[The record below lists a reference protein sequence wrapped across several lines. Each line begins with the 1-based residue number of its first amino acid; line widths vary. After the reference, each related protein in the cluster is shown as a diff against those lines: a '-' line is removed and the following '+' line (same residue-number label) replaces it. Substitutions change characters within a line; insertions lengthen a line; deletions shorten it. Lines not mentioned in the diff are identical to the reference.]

1 MRQRKDND
9 AQVKTEANVKN
20 ERGNLPST
28 LTHEYSLRTE
38 LHGVGLKLEGVA
50 RTLIR
55 YREMAQQYTEG
66 SSFIIVNGIAD
77 SINKIRKI
85 EAQLDEIRTDIR
97 RQEEREID
105 EIMKRTA
112 EEN

>member
-1 MRQRKDND
+1 MRQRKDID
-9 AQVKTEANVKN
+9 ARVKTEANVKN

-28 LTHEYSLRTE
+28 LTHEYSLRAE

-55 YREMAQQYTEG
+55 YREMAQQYTRG
-66 SSFIIVNGIAD
+66 SSYIIINGIAD
-77 SINKIRKI
+77 SINEIR
-85 EAQLDEIRTDIR
+85 EVEMQLDEIRTDIR
-97 RQEEREID
+97 RQEERGIAEI
-105 EIMKRTA
+105 IKRTA